1 MMNEDK
7 RKEAQKKLEDEE
19 RVRRLQEGG
28 ETMKA
33 ELAMEEAQRSSQDVK
48 GRDYLTPQEQKRREM
63 LESKG
68 PYRGYGESQQ
78 AEMAMWEAQRGQ
90 EVTGERY
97 AKEVRGETRG
107 SMTKEEMRR
116 TGSDQVGFPAGS
128 GSFYSETGEKPTGIA
143 GPEGSFGR
151 SGHMPSGKQYAE
163 GGLGAGRPSERNL
176 SQEEMRRT
184 GSDQVNYPAGS
195 GSFYSETGEKP
206 TGIAGPEGSFGRSG
220 HMPSGREYAEKN
232 VSEQEIQQGRM
243 GARPTVETAAPGKMG
258 QATGMVKEKGGAAME
273 KGKEYGNVAMSKGKE
288 VSSTFVSK
296 TKAVT
301 SDLTGKAKEF
311 NESNRAEDIAG
322 RAGETLGRVIRRT
335 AAVAKE
341 MTEGFRRGIGR
352 EEEKRREEERAGPAS
367 RESVQQEEYVKESPT
382 TEEKTYREVKK
393 KENM

>member
-176 SQEEMRRT
+176 SQEEMARSLPASLVPRDHSEGADICRAV
-184 GSDQVNYPAGS
+184 GSMLKKMYPSKRSSRVGWVLDPPLRQQLQARW
-195 GSFYSETGEKP
+195 
-206 TGIAGPEGSFGRSG
+206 GR
-220 HMPSGREYAEKN
+220 
-232 VSEQEIQQGRM
+232 
-243 GARPTVETAAPGKMG
+243 
-258 QATGMVKEKGGAAME
+258 
-273 KGKEYGNVAMSKGKE
+273 
-288 VSSTFVSK
+288 
-296 TKAVT
+296 
-301 SDLTGKAKEF
+301 L
-311 NESNRAEDIAG
+311 
-322 RAGETLGRVIRRT
+322 LGWSR
-335 AAVAKE
+335 
-341 MTEGFRRGIGR
+341 
-352 EEEKRREEERAGPAS
+352 RRE
-367 RESVQQEEYVKESPT
+367 VQPWRKARSMEMLPCPRVRK
-382 TEEKTYREVKK
+382 
-393 KENM
+393 

>member
-1 MMNEDK
+1 
-7 RKEAQKKLEDEE
+7 
-19 RVRRLQEGG
+19 
-28 ETMKA
+28 
-33 ELAMEEAQRSSQDVK
+33 
-48 GRDYLTPQEQKRREM
+48 
-63 LESKG
+63 
-68 PYRGYGESQQ
+68 
-78 AEMAMWEAQRGQ
+78 
-90 EVTGERY
+90 
-97 AKEVRGETRG
+97 
-107 SMTKEEMRR
+107 
-116 TGSDQVGFPAGS
+116 
-128 GSFYSETGEKPTGIA
+128 
-143 GPEGSFGR
+143 
-151 SGHMPSGKQYAE
+151 
-163 GGLGAGRPSERNL
+163 
-176 SQEEMRRT
+176 
-184 GSDQVNYPAGS
+184 
-195 GSFYSETGEKP
+195 
-206 TGIAGPEGSFGRSG
+206 
-220 HMPSGREYAEKN
+220 MPSGREYAEKN